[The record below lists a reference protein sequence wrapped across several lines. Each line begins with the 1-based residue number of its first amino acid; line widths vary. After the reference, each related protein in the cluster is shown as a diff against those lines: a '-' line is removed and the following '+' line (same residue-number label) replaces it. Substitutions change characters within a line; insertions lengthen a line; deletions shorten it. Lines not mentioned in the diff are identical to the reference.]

1 MMGFIEDKPVDSI
14 VLIGSQEDDEDGEWK
29 GLTQTMRAMIYTKLD
44 AVKDAMMYQ
53 ITTQN
58 EETKS
63 EIKEEIT
70 KVSAQLND
78 KVEQTNRNVDLV
90 REDLA
95 KITSLIQQ
103 MNKTEWVTKWAAI
116 CAVQNNPTI
125 KKINKK
131 NKTKDK

>member
-1 MMGFIEDKPVDSI
+1 MGFIEDKPVDSI

-103 MNKTEWVTKWAAI
+103 MNKTE
-116 CAVQNNPTI
+116 
-125 KKINKK
+125 
-131 NKTKDK
+131 